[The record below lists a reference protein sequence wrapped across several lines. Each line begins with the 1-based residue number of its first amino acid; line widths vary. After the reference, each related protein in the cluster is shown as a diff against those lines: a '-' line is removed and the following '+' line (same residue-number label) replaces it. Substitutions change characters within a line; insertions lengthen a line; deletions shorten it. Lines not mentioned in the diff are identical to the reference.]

1 MPAPPSRHLHG
12 RGGCRPAPDTGRGG
26 NGGVPSSQ
34 TAQGDGGAA
43 DTRANAPPRP
53 LGPPLRPLV
62 LAALLSVLGLVTY
75 TGRPAAPPH
84 AAGGRGGTA
93 EGGGT
98 APTAPTVRADLD
110 VRRYTVA
117 GRTAAEVHRS
127 MGDGG
132 PTLDG
137 TTYFGMTA
145 SEIGVRFRAVE
156 ADGGCR
162 LDAVEVDLDLTMT
175 LPAWEPAGPTDYALR
190 RDWARF
196 ESALR
201 RHEDGHRD
209 RAVAGAQAVA
219 DALAGVRAA
228 TCAEADAEG
237 QRRVREAQD
246 RTAAEQRR
254 YDDATDHGRTEGAAW
269 PLAQ

>member
-1 MPAPPSRHLHG
+1 MGL
-12 RGGCRPAPDTGRGG
+12 
-26 NGGVPSSQ
+26 
-34 TAQGDGGAA
+34 
-43 DTRANAPPRP
+43 
-53 LGPPLRPLV
+53 PLRPLV
-62 LAALLSVLGLVTY
+62 LAALLSVLGLVTFASLPD
-75 TGRPAAPPH
+75 RAPL
-84 AAGGRGGTA
+84 ATGRGGAAGSVRT
-93 EGGGT
+93 E
-98 APTAPTVRADLD
+98 PTAPTVRTDLD
-110 VRRYTVA
+110 VRRYAV
-117 GRTAAEVHRS
+117 GGETAEAVHRS

-145 SEIGVRFRAVE
+145 SEIGVRFRTAE
-156 ADGGCR
+156 ADDGCR

-175 LPAWEPAGPTDYALR
+175 LPEWEPAGPTDYALR

-246 RTAAEQRR
+246 RTAAEQER

-269 PLAQ
+269 PLSRPAR